1 MRVSVRGRL
10 PLALALSLAAVLVA
24 GGCGGGGKKSSTTA
38 LQGQALG
45 TVTKSSG
52 CKVNAG
58 LPDRACTPGAVLV
71 GLDVKRL
78 CAPGYVQHA
87 HHVTTASKQFAY
99 GEYGFASPTTAG
111 YKLDLLVPRGLG
123 GSNLRANLWP
133 ASLRP
138 PGFVEKETLSN
149 YLHSRVCGHKLDL
162 TTAQKEIATDW
173 LTAYRRVG
181 QKALAKYRPRGA

>member
-1 MRVSVRGRL
+1 MRAHSRCRP
-10 PLALALSLAAVLVA
+10 PLGLALSLAAVLA
-24 GGCGGGGKKSSTTA
+24 ATGCGGGNGKSSTTV
-38 LQGQALG
+38 LQGRVMG

-58 LPDRACTPGAVLV
+58 LPDRACTPGAVLI

-87 HHVTTASKQFAY
+87 HHVTSASKKFAY
-99 GEYGFASPTTAG
+99 GEYGLPSSTTPG

-162 TTAQKEIATDW
+162 ATAQQEIAKDW
-173 LTAYRRVG
+173 LAVYRHVG
-181 QKALAKYRPRGA
+181 QKALAKYRPHGA